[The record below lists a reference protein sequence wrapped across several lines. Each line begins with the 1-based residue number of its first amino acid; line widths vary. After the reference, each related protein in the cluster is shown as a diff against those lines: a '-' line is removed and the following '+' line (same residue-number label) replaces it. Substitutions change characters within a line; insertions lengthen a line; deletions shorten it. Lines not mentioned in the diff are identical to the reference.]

1 MTKSNI
7 DNRTFA
13 QIWSELEIADHAI
26 FYKKVEGL
34 RESSIRCYA
43 LGLRTPTGPSLACL
57 VRGLKRI
64 GINVGDGRFLFP
76 EKR

>member
-1 MTKSNI
+1 MIKANI
-7 DNRTFA
+7 DTRTFA
-13 QIWSELEIADHAI
+13 QIWNEMPTADHAI

-57 VRGLKRI
+57 VRGLKRT
-64 GINVGDGRFLFP
+64 GLNVGDGRFLFP